1 MVGIIQNSNKDCIE
15 KIIGNTFNAIQDAYC
30 YQAENAPELDNPNRQ
45 KLSRVVFPQKRDETK
60 RISEQELRLVF
71 VEQLNKAIYEGWDVY
86 YSVETP
92 TRDTFSGF
100 SNGETPKQ
108 DEKGRSGIFDL
119 VIFNNQLMRIAL
131 IEFKANN
138 ASDNEHM
145 KDFVKLS
152 NPKEGDALRY
162 FIEIVKSYDN
172 GTLSSLRSKTEGYE
186 FMFRCWSLEE
196 GKEITKEIC
205 NAPIKK

>member
-30 YQAENAPELDNPNRQ
+30 YQAENALELDNLNRQ
-45 KLSRVVFPQKRDETK
+45 KLSRVVFPQKRDGTK

-92 TRDTFSGF
+92 TRDTYSGL

-108 DEKGRSGIFDL
+108 DEKGRSGEFDL
-119 VIFNNQLMRIAL
+119 VIFNNRLERIAL

-145 KDFVKLS
+145 KDFVKLN
-152 NPKEGDALRY
+152 NPIEGDALRY
-162 FIEIVKSYDN
+162 FIEVIKSYDN
-172 GTLSSLRSKTEGYE
+172 GTLSNLHNKTEGYE
-186 FMFRCWSLEE
+186 RMFRCWSLGE
-196 GKEITKEIC
+196 GKELTTEVC
-205 NAPIKK
+205 DATIKK